1 MLTIAPMA
9 SADYYLSQMAS
20 HHSIYEYYQ
29 AGNEPDG
36 KWWNPSGMLG
46 LTDQDDIESTA
57 FERLRAGLSP
67 EDGTPLTRNANLERR
82 SAGLDLTFS
91 PDKSV
96 SVLWAIAD
104 TELRQQI
111 EACHED
117 AVRWTLENLF
127 RKHCAYTR
135 RGAGGREVVPGDIIA
150 ATFTHHE
157 SRENDP
163 QIHTHCTLFNVVKTH
178 DDGKWRTLYQLPV
191 FKWVRAG
198 GAVYRLALAWHLRE
212 RLGLHME
219 RYGQDGEFTRIAGVP
234 EDLKDAFSKRTH
246 EIERTARQLGISPSK
261 DVPLAK
267 EITLATRKHKD
278 SRDPEERDAAWR
290 EEAALYVDREALIEE
305 ILAASVTRPTQQQV
319 REVIRAC
326 GAIPNRLTIEEAVF
340 SIPQVL
346 EKIAQHGAGVLSP
359 EALDTALVRVL
370 RDASV
375 IALDGHRKGL
385 VADANAG
392 LTHTRLYSTLD
403 YAAEE
408 TAVHAAAKRS
418 REAGGYAIP
427 AEDIDRHIETL
438 TAQGFPIGPQ
448 QKAAVHHL
456 AGGDTSIAAVLGAAG
471 SGKTVALRP
480 VTELYRAHGYRIIA
494 TALSWPAAVNLGTA
508 CEAQPSSIARLFS
521 DVSRGRLVLDRS
533 SVLLVDEAGMLSVRQ
548 MRTLLDIAERAGAK
562 VLLVGDLDQIQPF
575 EAGPGLRLI
584 VDELEAARIDTIRR
598 QRPDLEDL
606 VAWRDG
612 IDDPEQARAQVAAL
626 TEAERTQLLAQRD
639 AYPGQGWQ
647 AEASE
652 AVRKGNAGAAID
664 AYAARGRITLGYDFD
679 NTVMRLGQDWNRH
692 RLAHPD
698 ATRLVIARTNK
709 EVHRIGQVLRALHHP
724 TDIPRPS
731 VTITTSTGQPGERK
745 TEALEIAQGDLI
757 RVGATVWQHMLFN
770 GTVLSVERIER
781 VVENTLARPLPEHV
795 VRRLSPDAPDAPI
808 DRVRIEATTDDK
820 RRITFYVD
828 EIRDYFGNV
837 RLDYGYAT
845 TIARAQGLTA
855 DQVFFLADDH
865 PDRETVY
872 PAMTR
877 HRDHLHIYADME
889 PLQVKVRRHRNEED
903 WGKDVTPSDIHKHL
917 ACAWSRKRP
926 KEAAFDYAS
935 PGLGTDIEARVADE
949 EARRSARHLADTL
962 REQRPT
968 PEGLDV
974 PEGIEGRVLARLT
987 HRAGAFTV
995 DDVRRELFRER
1006 VQLVQLDDLA
1016 RHVLADPR
1024 VMALYGHDS
1033 TSRLPRY
1040 TTVETFALEEQ
1051 LTRLAARLH
1060 ADTASHPAPPGEH
1073 HIARAVQGLDGAAET
1088 AARSLLHEGRLNVV
1102 TLASDR
1108 TRGAVLQSAIRACNR
1123 AGTHVLACGPSG
1135 QSFRAYGNAPAA
1147 QHTVYGLIR
1156 QLERGRSLLQRT
1168 SVVIVNDAD
1177 ALDTETLHT
1186 LTRLTDEARV
1196 RLVLVGDPRD
1206 NSHSPGFAWLAE
1218 HCASSTVAPAAP
1230 DHLPTSVR
1238 EHLAGAPDTY
1248 AVLKHLDSS
1257 GHLLRLDD
1265 QEAVSDSVVRA
1276 WIETEA
1282 AHPDDTQLVL
1292 TSSAPEAARANLAI
1306 QAARADAG
1314 RLGAS
1319 QRYDV
1324 LRPAYASADTPGASA
1339 GATARAGATTESLT
1353 VHVGDR
1359 LRILESH
1366 RESGL
1371 ASGDVGTVLS
1381 VSRRRIRL
1389 DVDGKVLN
1397 FDPVRHNRFALG
1409 YASSIYRR
1417 PSPTDHVH
1425 ATVTPGW
1432 SQPLFF
1438 RAAAAHSKSLTVHS
1452 RTTPGQTVE
1461 DIARSIDTRTGPA
1474 CSQSYT
1480 ERQHALHAAHAPD
1493 TNESTLRTAWQL
1505 LSADDQDR
1513 IQREDRD
1520 QRGAIHAYQRGRDT
1534 TPSWLRT
1541 ASAPSIAEAIGM
1553 AFRYRSEGAAALDY
1567 QYQFDVLNAELA
1579 AVRDRAVAQSSSA
1592 YDDAHYPEALHR
1604 LRALAET
1611 TSERIAASPA
1621 FRFALQEKTR
1631 FTAQDLDRH
1640 REDCAHELRAHHIH
1654 TETRNMSAYFYTRV
1668 RAWSLSVNDALDD
1681 GRDLS
1686 ATAKA
1691 FDTRAWFLDDYPD
1704 WHARVEALESDREAL
1719 SQGRANLTA
1728 DHPDHDLLIRQ
1739 FDAAAARLAKALHHH
1754 NREVQTH
1761 ELVTRY
1767 VEAVREHKQVRA
1779 AFYRQDSPRAPA
1791 SPDAR
1796 AAMQRAD
1803 ERVRA
1808 LAAEIHAELH
1818 TNEKWVSSHLE
1829 RASVTLREIRVLATP
1844 SPDTD
1849 VTPQQRTQAQDRDQ
1863 TL

>member
-20 HHSIYEYYQ
+20 HHTIYEYYQ

-36 KWWNPSGMLG
+36 KWWNPSGVLG
-46 LTDQDDIESTA
+46 LTDGDDIESTA

-91 PDKSV
+91 ADKSV
-96 SVLWAIAD
+96 SVLWALAD
-104 TELRQQI
+104 PKLRAQI

-135 RGAGGREVVPGDIIA
+135 RGAGGHEVVSGDLVA

-163 QIHTHCTLFNVVKTH
+163 QLHTHCTLFNAVRTH

-212 RLGLHME
+212 RLGLDIE
-219 RYGQDGEFTRIAGVP
+219 RYGQDGEFTRIAGIP
-234 EDLKDAFSKRTH
+234 EHLSDAFSKRTH
-246 EIERTARQLGISPSK
+246 EIERSARQLGISTAK
-261 DVPLAK
+261 DAPLAK

-278 SRDPEERDAAWR
+278 SRDPEERDGAWR
-290 EEAALYVDREALIEE
+290 EEAALYVDRGALIEE
-305 ILAASVTRPTQQQV
+305 ILSASVTRPTQQQV

-326 GAIPNRLTIEEAVF
+326 GTIPNRLTIEEAVF

-346 EKIAQHGAGVLSP
+346 EKVAQHGAGTLSP
-359 EALDTALVRVL
+359 EALDIALVRVL

-385 VADANAG
+385 AADANAG
-392 LTHTRLYSTLD
+392 LAHTRLYSTLD

-418 REAGGYAIP
+418 RETTGYAI
-427 AEDIDRHIETL
+427 AAGDIDRHLDAL

-456 AGGDTSIAAVLGAAG
+456 AGGDTTIAAVLGAAG

-480 VTELYRAHGYRIIA
+480 VTDLYRAQGYRIIA

-508 CEAQPSSIARLFS
+508 CDAQPSSLARLFS

-584 VDELEAARIDTIRR
+584 VDELKAARIDTIRR

-612 IDDPEQARAQVAAL
+612 IDDPEQARAQVAAMN
-626 TEAERTQLLAQRD
+626 EAERAQLLAQRD

-652 AVRKGNAGAAID
+652 AVRKGTAGEAID
-664 AYAARGRITLGYDFD
+664 AYTARGRITLGYDFD
-679 NTVMRLGQDWNRH
+679 ATVMRLGQDWNRH

-698 ATRLVIARTNK
+698 ATRLVIARTNR
-709 EVHRIGQVLRALHHP
+709 EVHQIGRVLRALHHP

-745 TEALEIAQGDLI
+745 TEELEIAQGDLI

-781 VVENTLARPLPEHV
+781 VVENTFMKPLPEQLAQ
-795 VRRLSPDAPDAPI
+795 RLSPDAPGAPI
-808 DRVRIEATTDDK
+808 ERIRIEATTDDK
-820 RRITFYVD
+820 RHVTFYVD

-877 HRDHLHIYADME
+877 HRDRLDIYADME
-889 PLQVKVRRHRNEED
+889 PLQLKVRRHRNEED
-903 WGKDVTPSDIHKHL
+903 WDNDVTPGDIYKHL

-926 KEAAFDYAS
+926 KEAVFDYAS
-935 PGLGTDIEARVADE
+935 PGLGADIETRVADE

-962 REQRPT
+962 REARPI
-968 PEGLDV
+968 PDELDV

-987 HRAGAFTV
+987 RRGGAFTV
-995 DDVRRELFRER
+995 DDVRRELYRER
-1006 VQLVQLDDLA
+1006 VQLVQLDALA
-1016 RHVLADPR
+1016 RHVLSDPR

-1051 LTRLAARLH
+1051 LTRLGARLH

-1073 HIARAVQGLDGAAET
+1073 HIARAVRGLDDAAAA
-1088 AARSLLHEGRLNVV
+1088 AARSLLREGRLNVLA
-1102 TLASDR
+1102 LASD
-1108 TRGAVLQSAIRACNR
+1108 GARAAALQGAIRACNR
-1123 AGTHVLACGPSG
+1123 AGTHVLACGPSA
-1135 QSFRAYGNAPAA
+1135 QSLRAYGDAPAA

-1156 QLERGRSLLQRT
+1156 QLERGRSVLQRT

-1177 ALDTETLHT
+1177 ALDAESLHT
-1186 LTRLTDEARV
+1186 LARLTDEARV

-1206 NSHSPGFAWLAE
+1206 NSHSPGFAWLAA
-1218 HCASSTVAPAAP
+1218 HCAAADAAPGAP
-1230 DHLPTSVR
+1230 DHLPPSVR

-1248 AVLKHLDSS
+1248 ALLKHLDST
-1257 GHLLRLDD
+1257 GRLHRLDD
-1265 QEAVSDSVVRA
+1265 QEAVSDSFVRA

-1282 AHPDDTQLVL
+1282 THPDETQLVL
-1292 TSSAPEAARANLAI
+1292 TSSAPEADRANLAI
-1306 QAARADAG
+1306 QGARADAG

-1324 LRPAYASADTPGASA
+1324 LRPAYASAGAPGASA
-1339 GATARAGATTESLT
+1339 GAVARAGDTTESLT

-1359 LRILESH
+1359 LRILENH

-1371 ASGDVGTVLS
+1371 ARGDVGTVLS
-1381 VSRRRIRL
+1381 VSRRRIRI
-1389 DVDGKVLN
+1389 DVDGTVRT
-1397 FDPVRHNRFALG
+1397 FDPVRHNRFTLG

-1425 ATVTPGW
+1425 ATVTAGW
-1432 SQPLFF
+1432 NRPLFF
-1438 RAAAAHSKSLTVHS
+1438 RASAAHRKSLTVHS

-1461 DIARSIDTRTGPA
+1461 DLARSIDSRAGPS
-1474 CSQSYT
+1474 CTQSYT
-1480 ERQHALHAAHAPD
+1480 DRQHALHAAHDPH
-1493 TNESTLRTAWQL
+1493 TNESTLRTAWHL

-1513 IQREDRD
+1513 IQREDRE
-1520 QRGAIHAYQRGRDT
+1520 QRAAIHAYQRGRDT
-1534 TPSWLRT
+1534 TPTWLRT
-1541 ASAPSIAEAIGM
+1541 APAPSIAQAIRM
-1553 AFRYRSEGAAALDY
+1553 AFQYRSEGAAALDY
-1567 QYQFDVLNAELA
+1567 QHQVDVLNAELA
-1579 AVRDRAVAQSSSA
+1579 GIQERAADESRSA
-1592 YDDAHYPEALHR
+1592 LDDERYPEVLHR
-1604 LRALAET
+1604 LHALADT
-1611 TSERIAASPA
+1611 ASERAAASPA
-1621 FRFALQEKTR
+1621 YRFALEEKTR
-1631 FTAQDLDRH
+1631 FTPQDLDRH
-1640 REDCAHELRAHHIH
+1640 RDACAHDLRAHAIH
-1654 TETRNMSAYFYTRV
+1654 TETRNMSAYFYTRA
-1668 RAWSLSVNDALDD
+1668 RAWSLSVNDALDE

-1691 FDTRAWFLDDYPD
+1691 FDARAWFLDDYPD
-1704 WHARVEALESDREAL
+1704 WYARLEQLDTDREAL
-1719 SQGRANLTA
+1719 AQARANLTA
-1728 DHPDHDLLIRQ
+1728 DHPDHELLIRQ
-1739 FDAAAARLAKALHHH
+1739 FDDAAGRLAMAFGYH
-1754 NREVQTH
+1754 NREEQARKLVARYLDARQQHRRLRSTLYRTETPTAPAPPELH
-1761 ELVTRY
+1761 AAIERAGELV
-1767 VEAVREHKQVRA
+1767 H
-1779 AFYRQDSPRAPA
+1779 S
-1791 SPDAR
+1791 
-1796 AAMQRAD
+1796 
-1803 ERVRA
+1803 
-1808 LAAEIHAELH
+1808 LAAEIHADPERF
-1818 TNEKWVSSHLE
+1818 TPHLE
-1829 RASVTLREIRVLATP
+1829 RAGVTPREIRVQGAP
-1844 SPDTD
+1844 ERDASIG
-1849 VTPQQRTQAQDRDQ
+1849 PQEHTQRYDRGRS
-1863 TL
+1863 L

>member
-20 HHSIYEYYQ
+20 HRSIYEYYQ

-46 LTDQDDIESTA
+46 LTDKDDIESRA

-67 EDGTPLTRNANLERR
+67 EDATPLTRNANLERR

-91 PDKSV
+91 ADKSI
-96 SVLWAIAD
+96 SALWAIAD
-104 TELRQQI
+104 PELRAQI

-135 RGAGGREVVPGDIIA
+135 RGAGGHEVVSGDIIG

-163 QIHTHCTLFNVVKTH
+163 QIHTHCTLFNAVRTH

-219 RYGQDGEFTRIAGVP
+219 RYGQDGEFTRIAGIP
-234 EDLKDAFSKRTH
+234 EDLTSVWSKRTH
-246 EIERTARQLGISPSK
+246 EIERSARQLGITTSQ

-278 SRDPEERDAAWR
+278 TRDPEERDAAWR

-319 REVIRAC
+319 RDVIRAC
-326 GAIPNRLTIEEAVF
+326 GTIPNRLTVEEAVF
-340 SIPQVL
+340 SIPQIL
-346 EKIAQHGAGVLSP
+346 EKVAQQGAGVLSP

-385 VADANAG
+385 AADANAG

-418 REAGGYAIP
+418 RHAGGYSIA

-438 TAQGFPIGPQ
+438 TTQGFPIGPQ

-480 VTELYRAHGYRIIA
+480 VTDLYRAQGYRIIA

-508 CEAQPSSIARLFS
+508 CDAQPSSLARLFN

-584 VDELEAARIDTIRR
+584 VDELKAARIDTIRR

-606 VAWRDG
+606 LAWRDG
-612 IDDPEQARAQVAAL
+612 IDDPEQARVQVAAMS
-626 TEAERTQLLAQRD
+626 EAERAQLFAQRD

-652 AVRKGNAGAAID
+652 AIRKGNAGEAID
-664 AYAARGRITLGYDFD
+664 AYTTRGRITLGYDFD
-679 NTVMRLGQDWNRH
+679 ATVMRLGADWNRH
-692 RLAHPD
+692 RLAQPD
-698 ATRLVIARTNK
+698 ATRLVIARTNR
-709 EVHRIGQVLRALHHP
+709 EVHQIGQVLRAMHHP
-724 TDIPRPS
+724 TDIPRPC
-731 VTITTSTGQPGERK
+731 VTVTTSTGQPGERK
-745 TEALEIAQGDLI
+745 TGKLEIAQGDLI

-770 GTVLSVERIER
+770 GTVLSVDRIER
-781 VVENTLARPLPEHV
+781 VVENTLTQPLPEHLAL
-795 VRRLSPDAPDAPI
+795 RLSPDAPDAPI
-808 DRVRIEATTDDK
+808 ERVRIDATTDDK
-820 RRITFYVD
+820 RQITFYVD

-877 HRDHLHIYADME
+877 HRDRLDIYADME

-903 WGKDVTPSDIHKHL
+903 WGKDVTASDIHKHL

-926 KEAAFDYAS
+926 KEAVFDYAS
-935 PGLGTDIEARVADE
+935 PGLGADIEARVADE

-962 REQRPT
+962 REPRPT
-968 PEGLDV
+968 PDGLDV

-987 HRAGAFTV
+987 RRGGAFTV

-1016 RHVLADPR
+1016 RHVLSDQR
-1024 VMALYGHDS
+1024 VMALYGHDA
-1033 TSRLPRY
+1033 TNRLPRY
-1040 TTVETFALEEQ
+1040 TTVETFAVEEQ
-1051 LTRLAARLH
+1051 LARLAARLH
-1060 ADTASHPAPPGEH
+1060 ADTASHPAPPGER
-1073 HIARAVQGLDGAAET
+1073 HIARAVRGLDDAAAA
-1088 AARSLLHEGRLNVV
+1088 AARSLLREGRLNVV
-1102 TLASDR
+1102 ALASDA
-1108 TRGAVLQSAIRACNR
+1108 TRAAALQGATRACNR
-1123 AGTHVLACGPSG
+1123 AGTHVLACGASAR
-1135 QSFRAYGNAPAA
+1135 SLRAYGDAPAA

-1156 QLERGRSLLQRT
+1156 QLERGRSVLQRT

-1177 ALDTETLHT
+1177 SLDTESLHT
-1186 LTRLTDEARV
+1186 LARLTEEARV

-1206 NSHSPGFAWLAE
+1206 NSHSPGFAWLAA
-1218 HCASSTVAPAAP
+1218 HCASSTVEPAAP
-1230 DHLPTSVR
+1230 DHLPPSVR

-1248 AVLKHLDSS
+1248 AVLKHLDST
-1257 GHLLRLDD
+1257 GRLHRLDD
-1265 QEAVSDSVVRA
+1265 HEGVSDSFVRA

-1282 AHPDDTQLVL
+1282 THPDDTQLVL
-1292 TSSAPEAARANLAI
+1292 TSSAPEAERANLAV
-1306 QAARADAG
+1306 QAARAGAA

-1324 LRPAYASADTPGASA
+1324 LRPVYTSAETPGA
-1339 GATARAGATTESLT
+1339 TAAAAQRAGDTTESLT

-1359 LRILESH
+1359 LRILESR

-1371 ASGDVGTVLS
+1371 TAGDVGTVLS

-1389 DVDGKVLN
+1389 DVDGKVLS
-1397 FDPVRHNRFALG
+1397 FDPIRHNRFTLG

-1417 PSPTDHVH
+1417 PSPTDHIH
-1425 ATVTPGW
+1425 ATVTAGW
-1432 SQPLFF
+1432 NRALFF
-1438 RAAAAHSKSLTVHS
+1438 RAAAAHRKRLTVHS

-1461 DIARSIDTRTGPA
+1461 DLARAIDSRTGPA
-1474 CSQSYT
+1474 CTQSYT
-1480 ERQHALHAAHAPD
+1480 DRQHALHAAHHPD
-1493 TNESTLRTAWQL
+1493 TNESTLRTSWHL
-1505 LSADDQDR
+1505 LSVDDQDR
-1513 IQREDRD
+1513 IRLEDRD
-1520 QRGAIHAYQRGRDT
+1520 QRAAIHAYQRSRDT

-1541 ASAPSIAEAIGM
+1541 ASAPSIAEAIRM
-1553 AFRYRSEGAAALDY
+1553 AFQYRSEGAAALDY
-1567 QYQFDVLNAELA
+1567 QYQFDVVNAELA
-1579 AVRDRAVAQSSSA
+1579 GIRERAAAQSSTA
-1592 YDDAHYPEALHR
+1592 LDDEHYPEALHR
-1604 LRALAET
+1604 LQALAET
-1611 TSERIAASPA
+1611 TSERAASSPA
-1621 FRFALQEKTR
+1621 FRYALQEKTR
-1631 FTAQDLDRH
+1631 FTTEDLDRH

-1654 TETRNMSAYFYTRV
+1654 SETRNMSAYFYTRA

-1691 FDTRAWFLDDYPD
+1691 FDARAWFLDDYPD
-1704 WHARVEALESDREAL
+1704 WHARLEALETDREAL
-1719 SQGRANLTA
+1719 AQARANLTA

-1739 FDAAAARLAKALHHH
+1739 FDAASDRLANAFHYH
-1754 NREVQTH
+1754 NREVQTQQ
-1761 ELVTRY
+1761 LVASY
-1767 VEAVREHKQVRA
+1767 VDARRQHRQLRGSL
-1779 AFYRQDSPRAPA
+1779 YRTETPTAPA
-1791 SPDAR
+1791 PPELHAAIER
-1796 AAMQRAD
+1796 AG
-1803 ERVRA
+1803 ERVRT
-1808 LAAEIHAELH
+1808 LAAEIHTDL
-1818 TNEKWVSSHLE
+1818 KWSTPHLE
-1829 RASVTLREIRVLATP
+1829 RAGVTPREIEVRGTSEREASIGPLE
-1844 SPDTD
+1844 
-1849 VTPQQRTQAQDRDQ
+1849 RTQHQDRDRSF
-1863 TL
+1863 